1 MVVAAPAVSLF
12 ALTLYIVLDPSHRSL
27 DATYW
32 HRIRRR
38 WLPGLDRLARRLG
51 LGYAAYEL
59 DSEEF
64 AGRID
69 QPVEAVEALLATEG
83 FERMPL
89 SAWKTLDDGRGE
101 AGSWALREQP
111 LADRQ
116 LHVMLFRTGDGATEL
131 YAHEEYN
138 PFHPGHA
145 SKHYHC
151 VGHDPEAGTERVAD
165 LLAEHL
171 ETPAATDRAATGD
184 ETSEP
189 PATTR
194 IGTGVELPSAVEQE
208 SSAAAD

>member
-1 MVVAAPAVSLF
+1 MVAAAPAVSVL
-12 ALTLYIVLDPSHRSL
+12 ALTLYVLLDSSHRGL

-32 HRIRRR
+32 HRIRQR
-38 WLPGLDRLARRLG
+38 WLPGVDRVARRFG

-59 DSEEF
+59 DDEEF

-69 QPVEAVEALLATEG
+69 QPVETVEALLAAEG

-116 LHVMLFRTGDGATEL
+116 LHVMLFRTADGATEL

-145 SKHYHC
+145 TKHYHC
-151 VGHDPEAGTERVAD
+151 VGHDPEAGTRRVAGI
-165 LLAEHL
+165 LADQL
-171 ETPAATDRAATGD
+171 ETPTTDEHAGSED
-184 ETSEP
+184 TSAP
-189 PATTR
+189 PETTR
-194 IGTGVELPSAVEQE
+194 IGTGVELPSAVNQD
-208 SSAAAD
+208 SGAAAD